1 MKENLNLQELKQYD
15 FRNPE
20 FSKKLLDQI
29 SRLNLWNLWVPKSYG
44 GLEFSFS
51 EGLQVLQKLARID
64 GSLGWTITLC
74 SGANYFIGNLKP
86 EAAKEIFVHPSSTI
100 LGGSGGVFGTAE
112 KQGGNYKI
120 SGTWKYATGAPY
132 LSHFTLNAKITENG
146 EVLRDE
152 NGDPKI
158 RSFVIPSEKVEIID
172 DWTAMGLKAS
182 ATQSFRLKDIIVP
195 ENQSFIYNEFYLPQ
209 PIFKIPFAVF
219 ADLTLWVNYI
229 GMATHFLSEAEKLKE
244 AQHFKKLK
252 TLLVTANK
260 KIAHFASAI
269 EQTISTNES
278 PKQGFREEIHLDA
291 ATSVKQISAAI
302 IEIYPKLGI
311 AACSEDHSINQ
322 IFRDYFTAT
331 QHHIFTKKQNP

>member
-1 MKENLNLQELKQYD
+1 MKENLNLQELNQYD

-51 EGLQVLQKLARID
+51 EGLKVLQELARID

-86 EAAKEIFVHPSSTI
+86 EAAKKIFTRPASTI
-100 LGGSGGVFGTAE
+100 LGGSGGIFGTAE
-112 KQGGNYKI
+112 KQGENYKI

-146 EVLRDE
+146 EVLHDE

-252 TLLVTANK
+252 TLLVTTNK
-260 KIAHFASAI
+260 EIAHFASAI
-269 EQTISTNES
+269 EQIISRDEN
-278 PKQGFREEIHLDA
+278 PNQDFMEEIHLDA
-291 ATSVKQISAAI
+291 ATSVKQISAAV